1 MFGFFGL
8 DPIHWIIIAVVGLIV
23 IGMPITII
31 ILLVMLRKQKSG
43 GEKE

>member
-8 DPIHWIIIAVVGLIV
+8 DPIHWIIIAIVGLIV